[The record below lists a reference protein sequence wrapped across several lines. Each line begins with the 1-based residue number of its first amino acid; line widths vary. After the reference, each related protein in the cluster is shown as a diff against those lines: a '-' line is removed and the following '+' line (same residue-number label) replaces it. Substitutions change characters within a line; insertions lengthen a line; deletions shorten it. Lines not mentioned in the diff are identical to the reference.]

1 MPVLLAESARKPL
14 LGICLGMQLLFDR
27 SFEYG
32 EHAGLGLVPGEVADL
47 RGDLTD
53 PALKVPHMGW
63 NSLHIVKDDPL
74 FRYFRD
80 GEYVY
85 YVHSFYARNCVDST
99 LGTSQYGNVAVTG
112 AGAAGQCLGDSVPPG
127 KVRRCGAAAAA
138 GLCGALRKENPM
150 QIFPAIDLSG
160 GQVVRL
166 YQGDYDQMT
175 VYGQDPCA
183 VARDF
188 LAAGATYLHV
198 VDLDGAKDGTLANF
212 DSIAAIARQGG
223 LYIEVGGG
231 IRTEERIRQYLDLG
245 VSRCILGTV
254 AVKDFAFTE
263 RMAQKYGDRSPL
275 AWTRGTAMWPS
286 TAGRSCPMKRAWTS
300 AAGLYK
306 AGVGTV
312 IYTDI
317 SRDGA
322 ERGTNLAL
330 YRELSAIDGLNVTAS
345 GGVSSLDELRELQRI
360 GTSAAILG
368 KALYT
373 GRLDLKTV
381 IEEVGSC

>member
-1 MPVLLAESARKPL
+1 
-14 LGICLGMQLLFDR
+14 
-27 SFEYG
+27 
-32 EHAGLGLVPGEVADL
+32 
-47 RGDLTD
+47 
-53 PALKVPHMGW
+53 
-63 NSLHIVKDDPL
+63 
-74 FRYFRD
+74 
-80 GEYVY
+80 
-85 YVHSFYARNCVDST
+85 
-99 LGTSQYGNVAVTG
+99 
-112 AGAAGQCLGDSVPPG
+112 
-127 KVRRCGAAAAA
+127 
-138 GLCGALRKENPM
+138 M

-245 VSRCILGTV
+245 VSRCILGTI
-254 AVKDFAFTE
+254 ADFAFTE
-263 RMAQKYGDRSPL
+263 RMARKYGDEIAVGVDARDGYVAINGWKELSNEKGVDFC
-275 AWTRGTAMWPS
+275 R
-286 TAGRSCPMKRAWTS
+286 R
-300 AAGLYK
+300 LYK

>member
-1 MPVLLAESARKPL
+1 ME
-14 LGICLGMQLLFDR
+14 
-27 SFEYG
+27 
-32 EHAGLGLVPGEVADL
+32 
-47 RGDLTD
+47 
-53 PALKVPHMGW
+53 
-63 NSLHIVKDDPL
+63 
-74 FRYFRD
+74 
-80 GEYVY
+80 
-85 YVHSFYARNCVDST
+85 
-99 LGTSQYGNVAVTG
+99 
-112 AGAAGQCLGDSVPPG
+112 
-127 KVRRCGAAAAA
+127 
-138 GLCGALRKENPM
+138 
-150 QIFPAIDLSG
+150 IFPAIDLRG
-160 GQVVRL
+160 GRVVRL

-223 LYIEVGGG
+223 
-231 IRTEERIRQYLDLG
+231 QYLDLG
-245 VSRCILGTV
+245 VSRCILGTI

-263 RMAQKYGDRSPL
+263 RMARKYGDQIAVGVDARDGYVAINGWKELSNEKGVDFC
-275 AWTRGTAMWPS
+275 R
-286 TAGRSCPMKRAWTS
+286 R
-300 AAGLYK
+300 LYK